1 VFLIRVNFTAIEMS
15 KPPPGSVTDG
25 GLMRMDGVAGL
36 IVTPRGSD
44 HPQQE
49 NQSGSGPPRQAQV
62 MGIKGVL
69 RTALPTQ

>member
-1 VFLIRVNFTAIEMS
+1 MAIEMR

-36 IVTPRGSD
+36 IVTPRGRD
-44 HPQQE
+44 HPQQK
-49 NQSGSGPPRQAQV
+49 NQSGSASPRQVQL
-62 MGIKGVL
+62 MGIECVL